1 MPRYASTIQPC
12 SRCGEPHEEVTEGG
26 ICSKCFLAQL
36 KRHDRYGLWKPLP
49 PALKPGAF
57 PR

>member
-1 MPRYASTIQPC
+1 MPQRTNTIQPC

-26 ICSKCFLAQL
+26 ICSECFLHSI
-36 KRHDRYGLWKPLP
+36 KREDRFGLWKPV
-49 PALKPGAF
+49 PALKPWAF